1 MLALTAP
8 RVVPTAAANDPQPD
22 IVLVVLDALRAASLP
37 IYGHPRDT
45 APFLSILARQATL
58 FKHCYTTA
66 LWTRPAITGLLTGL
80 LPIEHG
86 QWRFGKT
93 LPENMPTFPRLLSKQ
108 GYRTAYFT
116 ANTAVG
122 EKYGLEGH
130 FDHVSDAAAVAEDP
144 GSWLTRDLELWAGGQ
159 EQSQGPLFV
168 LAHYLPPHGPYD
180 PPTRHLD
187 AMMEGGY
194 GSVDFLPPHARDV
207 DVSLNSAV
215 FGRIPYYQAKVSFST
230 DPRSYLTRYEAN
242 VRYGDALARDLYERW
257 QALGRS
263 RRTLF
268 VITSDHGECMGEHG
282 LFFAHGRLL
291 HDSILHVPLIVH
303 DSADPTGRVVEDAVS
318 HVDVT
323 ATVLDWSGSTE
334 RLGRGVSLAAG
345 ARPAHPIVS
354 QDFAKVGESG
364 WALSRGRW
372 RLVYNDCPRWG
383 NAHVLAVRSG
393 VRGRRGL
400 SRIPLPAPATALPEP
415 FAIAPGVSLE
425 SLALHAT
432 QAEAGEEMSFSGA
445 ARLEGDAAGVLEIRQ
460 RVPGSEAVPVLR
472 RECGGARGSAGSV
485 ALDGAITAPEAR
497 PGEPVET
504 IWEARFTPVSSAG
517 EAPWRRLFSFPVAR
531 SQQIAPGLDLVGAS
545 VEPGVARP
553 GEVVTLRTAWR
564 IGRPPPADAIVAI
577 DLVGPDGTRRPA
589 PRAAGRAREGD
600 GAEVIGFASVAR
612 LREMPERFGLRLLD
626 AARLVVPSRAAP
638 GIYRVVVRPAEGGR
652 ARAAAQRPSAATDT
666 SGAADAW
673 GSEVVAATLEVAPGP
688 GEALARVVERELGPP
703 SLAVLAAVEVE
714 PERLGDAT
722 DGDGS
727 DAGVAPS
734 ESGAAASAP
743 GASVDA
749 QLGVL
754 VERFPTEGHPLY
766 LLARRARDPEA
777 RQALLDR
784 CLERVPFH
792 RAALAA
798 ASAGEKRRAA
808 LAAASQGAKARPA
821 LERLQAA
828 RPLDYR
834 FDGRVHLYGANL
846 RRAPEGASGLY
857 LSLYWEALAPV
868 GETLEAIVQ
877 ARTTTRGESRTFHL
891 RYLLGQTVR
900 PSHTWRIGECIVDVL
915 HLRVPDD
922 AERVAVDLVLR
933 PAWRYDAEEKDP
945 VVLIARHSSGSARTR
960 VLVASAA
967 LADLPR
973 AGRDLLR
980 AKRRDPI
987 AYRLYD
993 VAADPAEANDLV
1005 AAEPAVFAEMH
1016 AALLPL
1022 LEHDWTTREEGPKAD
1037 VPAATQ
1043 ERLRALGYAE

>member
-8 RVVPTAAANDPQPD
+8 RVIPTAAAAASDPPD
-22 IVLVVLDALRAASLP
+22 IVVVVLDALRAATLP
-37 IYGHPRDT
+37 IYGNPRDT

-58 FKHCYTTA
+58 FKHCYSTA

-93 LPENMPTFPRLLSKQ
+93 LPEDMPTFPRLLTKR

-130 FDHVSDAAAVAEDP
+130 FDHVSDAAAVADDP
-144 GSWLTRDLELWAGGQ
+144 GSWLTRDLEGWAGAP

-180 PPTRHLD
+180 PPTRHVD
-187 AMMEGGY
+187 AMMEQGY

-242 VRYGDALARDLYERW
+242 VHYGDALARDLYERW
-257 QALGRS
+257 HGLGRD

-291 HDSILHVPLIVH
+291 HDSILHVPLLVH
-303 DSADPTGRVVEDAVS
+303 DTADPTGRVVEEPVS

-323 ATVLDWSGSTE
+323 ATVLDWAGAPE
-334 RLGRGVSLAAG
+334 RLGRGTSLVSG
-345 ARPAHPIVS
+345 ARPDHPIVS

-364 WALSRGRW
+364 WALTSGRW

-383 NAHVLAVRSG
+383 NAHVLDVRSG
-393 VRGRRGL
+393 APGRRGL
-400 SRIPLPAPATALPEP
+400 SRVPLPMPATALPEP
-415 FAIAPGVSLE
+415 VAIAPGISLE

-432 QAEAGEEMSFSGA
+432 QVEAGESVPFSGRVLVA
-445 ARLEGDAAGVLEIRQ
+445 DDARGVLEVRQ
-460 RVPGSEAVPVLR
+460 RVPGRDSVLVLR
-472 RECGGARGSAGSV
+472 AECGATPEGPSV
-485 ALDGAITAPEAR
+485 ALEGTVAAPDAK

-504 IWEARFTPVSSAG
+504 IWEARFTPASAPG
-517 EAPWRRLFSFPVAR
+517 EDAPWRRLFSFPVAR
-531 SQQIAPGLDLVGAS
+531 SQEVAPGLDLVGAS
-545 VEPGVARP
+545 IEPGVARA
-553 GEVVTLRTAWR
+553 GEVVTLHTAWR
-564 IGRPPPADAIVAI
+564 IGRPLPAGGRVAI
-577 DLVGPDGTRRPA
+577 DLVAPDGTRRPA
-589 PRAAGRAREGD
+589 PIAAGRAREGD
-600 GAEVIGFASVAR
+600 GAEVKGFESVAR

-626 AARLVVPSRAAP
+626 AARIVVPSRAAP
-638 GIYRVVVRPAEGGR
+638 GLYRVVVRPAEEARGR
-652 ARAAAQRPSAATDT
+652 AAQQAEAPNRRRQRAAGSAAGVD
-666 SGAADAW
+666 GADGAW
-673 GSEVVAATLEVAPGP
+673 GDEVVAAMLEVAPSVD
-688 GEALARVVERELGPP
+688 EALARVVARELGTP
-703 SLAVLAAVEVE
+703 SLAVLSAVTLETTDAAGAGEDAATPGGE
-714 PERLGDAT
+714 PSAD
-722 DGDGS
+722 DS
-727 DAGVAPS
+727 PVA
-734 ESGAAASAP
+734 
-743 GASVDA
+743 A
-749 QLGVL
+749 QLEVL
-754 VERFPTEGHPLY
+754 AERFPAEGHPLY
-766 LLARRARDPEA
+766 LLARGTRDPEG
-777 RQALLDR
+777 RRALLDR
-784 CLERVPFH
+784 CLERVPYH
-792 RAALAA
+792 RTALVA
-798 ASAGEKRRAA
+798 ASRGEKP
-808 LAAASQGAKARPA
+808 RPA
-821 LERLQAA
+821 LEQIRPA

-834 FDGRVHLYGANL
+834 FDDRVHLYGANL
-846 RRAPEGASGLY
+846 RRAPEGAGGLY

-868 GETLEAIVQ
+868 GETLEAVVQ
-877 ARTTTRGESRTFHL
+877 SRTTKGGETRTFHL

-915 HLRVPDD
+915 HLRVPND
-922 AERVAVDLVLR
+922 AERVTVDLVLR
-933 PAWRYDAEEKDP
+933 PGWRYDDEDKKDP
-945 VVLIARHSSGSARTR
+945 VVLVARHSSGSARTR
-960 VLVASAA
+960 VLIASSA

-973 AGRDLLR
+973 ARRDLLA

-993 VAADPAEANDLV
+993 VQADPAESNDLV
-1005 AAEPAVFAEMH
+1005 AAEPEVFAQMQ
-1016 AALLPL
+1016 ATLLPL
-1022 LEHDWTTREEGPKAD
+1022 LEQDWTTRAEGPKAD